1 MNQTTIGHIPLNPST
16 QAQSDWTER
25 QYDQLK
31 NQIIA
36 YKYLIRYMTVP
47 SEIIENI
54 RSYSPEEW
62 EISRKKKIE
71 AVQASYKEKFENQ
84 CFSLKE
90 LGFYFKQRHKD
101 EENIPVLEPDKNL
114 KYEKEYVV
122 ESEIENRKSKLEKYL
137 KNLHENDSNSPLV
150 QNIKNE
156 LKLLKAYYIQK
167 TIRKDVIYDFISEID
182 KYTTQNFFD
191 SILHKMLLDRRVY
204 KKQVQMLKKEQKLN
218 DKFEQQLRNGYDI
231 RKKEKQKELIT
242 KVINQHTKFMEFHKD
257 KRQKLKKRAILCK
270 SKIENLEIK
279 DKREKDK
286 KEKERIQYLKQNNMD
301 EYKRMLKEAKD
312 SRLEE
317 FMNQTDQFLKEIED
331 KIKIQ
336 KENIALRHSTE
347 DSKDKKNKEGEN
359 VEEGG
364 KAEEDPN
371 NQMEVDDPSKPKKE
385 LIQIEEEKN
394 EKDEKILEKVYNSKN
409 YYLSAHSHL
418 EEITE
423 QPHMLK
429 FGKLKSYQ
437 VLGLQWLVS
446 LYVNSLNGILADEMG
461 LGKTIQT
468 IALLC
473 YIIETKHNEGPFLI
487 IAPLATISNWVI
499 EFNRWAPEIKIVVYK
514 GPPAYRRQLSSQIK
528 QQKHLFNVVLTTYE
542 YIMKDKYSLNKITWQ
557 YIIVDEGHRMK
568 NYKSKFTQTLG
579 TQFNSVYRLL
589 LTGTPLQNNLSELW
603 ALLNFLLPKIFNSCE
618 DFEKWFNQPF
628 SNKLPGEKNAE
639 LTEEQQLLIINRLH
653 TVLRPFLLRRE
664 KKDVEK
670 ELPSKTE
677 YVIKLDLSAWQ
688 KIVYTQIKEQGL
700 LAQDPSTGKMGKK
713 ALMNTMMQ
721 LRKICNHPYLF
732 IDFNNSLL
740 ENINEWIFM
749 ASGKFEFLDRIIP
762 KLLCFGHKILIFS
775 QMTHLMDILEYY
787 FRYKGIPCLRLDGN
801 TKADDRGNQI
811 QLFSDEKSEF
821 KVFIL
826 STRAG
831 GLGLNLQAADTV
843 IIFDSDWNPQ
853 MDIQAQDRAHR
864 IGQKHK
870 VKVFR
875 LISKKTIEEGIL
887 EKAAFKKN
895 MDEKVIRAGLYNV
908 KYSEQERRKKLL
920 DILKNEK
927 EEEEEE
933 DEVPDDA
940 QINEYIARSSEELK
954 AFEQMDRERYE
965 REKKDEKLRE
975 IKERMNLDDEAMK
988 AVNYRLIQDYEVPE
1002 WVKISKKDD
1011 SDKVE
1016 EEDICGKG
1024 MRIRH
1029 KVNYKVDFDD
1039 DFDSESEEEEARSLR
1054 KKRKKQ
1060 GNTSDMD
1067 NSSEKNYHSSYSYS
1081 RKKQKTELSSENGSH
1096 GASSNIPSQ
1105 LDLNEDGIKSLSN
1118 SGIGNKVKIKLGDDE
1133 DNILKISAEESDNED
1148 MNNNHNQEEDDEMNG
1163 TLHNIHNELDA

>member
-1 MNQTTIGHIPLNPST
+1 MDKPTIGKIAFPISSQN
-16 QAQSDWTER
+16 QCDWSER

-31 NQIIA
+31 NQILA

-47 SEIIENI
+47 KQVIENI
-54 RSYSPEEW
+54 RSFSPEEW
-62 EISRKKKIE
+62 ELSRKKQLE
-71 AVQASYKEKFENQ
+71 EVQEQYKEKFESQ
-84 CFSLKE
+84 YFSMKE
-90 LGFYFKQRHKD
+90 LGSYFRQRQK
-101 EENIPVLEPDKNL
+101 EEEKTQSITSEINL
-114 KYEKEYVV
+114 KNEKEYVV
-122 ESEIENRKSKLEKYL
+122 ESEIENRKMQLEKYL
-137 KNLHENDSNSPLV
+137 NNLKEIDENADI
-150 QNIKNE
+150 IKNIRGE
-156 LKLLKAYYIQK
+156 LQLLKAYYIQK
-167 TIRKDVIYDFISEID
+167 NIRKDVILDFITEINKYSE
-182 KYTTQNFFD
+182 TNVMD
-191 SILHKMLLDRRVY
+191 SILYKMLLDRKMY
-204 KKQVQMLKKEQKLN
+204 KKSIPYFKKDQKLN

-231 RKKEKQKELIT
+231 RKKEKQRELIT
-242 KVINQHTKFMEFHKD
+242 KVLNQHIKFMDFHKE
-257 KRQKLKKRAILCK
+257 KKQKLKKRAILCK
-270 SKIENLEIK
+270 SKIENQEIK

-317 FMNQTDQFLKEIED
+317 FMNQTDQFLKEIGD

-336 KENIALRHSTE
+336 KENIALEYNKE
-347 DSKDKKNKEGEN
+347 DSKDKQKKEQEEKNVDKME
-359 VEEGG
+359 VEE
-364 KAEEDPN
+364 DSN
-371 NQMEVDDPSKPKKE
+371 KPQKE
-385 LIQIEEEKN
+385 LIQIEEEKDA
-394 EKDEKILEKVYNSKN
+394 KDEKLLEKVYNSKN

-437 VLGLQWLVS
+437 ILGLQWLVS
-446 LYVNSLNGILADEMG
+446 LYVNNLNGILADEMG

-499 EFNRWAPEIKIVVYK
+499 EFNRWASDIKIVVYK

-628 SNKLPGEKNAE
+628 SSKLPGEKNTE

-677 YVIKLDLSAWQ
+677 YVIKLDLSSWQ

-740 ENINEWIFM
+740 DNINEWIFM

-762 KLLCFGHKILIFS
+762 KLLFFNHKILIFS
-775 QMTHLMDILEYY
+775 QMTHLMDILEIY

-908 KYSEQERRKKLL
+908 KYSESERRKKLL

-933 DEVPDDA
+933 DEVPDDS
-940 QINEYIARSSEELK
+940 QINEYIARSDDELRT
-954 AFEQMDRERYE
+954 FEQMDKERYIKE
-965 REKKDEKLRE
+965 NKEQKLKE
-975 IKERMNLDDEAMK
+975 IKEKMNYDDEIMK
-988 AVNYRLIQDYEVPE
+988 TINYRLIQDYEVPE
-1002 WVKISKKDD
+1002 WVKFSKKDEEE
-1011 SDKVE
+1011 KIE

-1024 MRIRH
+1024 MRVRH
-1029 KVNYKVDFDD
+1029 KVNYRVDFDE
-1039 DFDSESEEEEARSLR
+1039 DFDSDSEEEIKSVR
-1054 KKRKKQ
+1054 KKRKRDKEV
-1060 GNTSDMD
+1060 NSNYD
-1067 NSSEKNYHSSYSYS
+1067 NSSVSYS
-1081 RKKQKTELSSENGSH
+1081 RKKAKNDNSDNDYSNNLSQIDLNDMKS
-1096 GASSNIPSQ
+1096 SSN
-1105 LDLNEDGIKSLSN
+1105 SN
-1118 SGIGNKVKIKLGDDE
+1118 GGFNNKVKIQLGDDNIIKIE
-1133 DNILKISAEESDNED
+1133 DESDED
-1148 MNNNHNQEEDDEMNG
+1148 
-1163 TLHNIHNELDA
+1163 IHNHQSSNMDEEIVSNDHLSNLHHEDSDT